1 MKNYLKSYRIHLKVL
16 GPVFIGSGKE
26 LSKKEY
32 LFYKNNQIAVIDI
45 AKFYLELKK
54 INKLNSFEA
63 FMLDEHENLGVW
75 IKKNQINNSIID
87 RCIKYTLDKGDI
99 EETKRRNVMLEFVK
113 DPYGNPYVPG
123 SSLKGMF
130 RTIFLADRLINH
142 SKDYT
147 IQRKQFK
154 EKVFEK
160 ETNKK
165 RYLSRN
171 IQDIEA
177 KTFRTLHRPDTRV
190 DDAVNDIMA
199 GFIVSDSEPLSVK
212 DLTLA
217 QKVDVHVKKGA
228 KNLPSVRECLKPGT
242 DIVFTT
248 TIDTSI
254 CPYTKQDIIESI
266 NYFDDN
272 YNKYFVEPFTAVEY
286 IGDGSVFLGGGS
298 GYASKTAVYPLYDGE
313 DSEQTVRIVQQ
324 IMVNTTTFDKKTRRN
339 LHKHEDDLRLY
350 GISPHTIKC
359 TYYHDQLLQM
369 GLCQLDKIE
378 ELN

>member
-16 GPVFIGSGKE
+16 GPVFIGSGEE

-45 AKFYLELKK
+45 AKLYLELKK
-54 INKLNSFEA
+54 IKKLDSFEA
-63 FMLDEHENLGVW
+63 FMLDEHENLGAW
-75 IKKNQINNSIID
+75 IKKNQINNSIINK
-87 RCIKYTLDKGDI
+87 CIKYTLDKGDI
-99 EETKRRNVMLEFVK
+99 EETRRRNVMLEFVK

-142 SKDYT
+142 SKDYL

-154 EKVFEK
+154 ERVFER

-177 KTFRTLHRPDTRV
+177 KTFRTLHRPDTKY

-199 GFIVSDSEPLSVK
+199 GFIVSDSEPLSVEN
-212 DLTLA
+212 LTLA

-242 DIVFTT
+242 DIVFTV

-254 CPYTKQDIIESI
+254 CPYTKQDILESI

-272 YNKYFVEPFTAVEY
+272 YNKYFVEPFAAVEY
-286 IGDGSVFLGGGS
+286 IDDGSVFLGGGS
-298 GYASKTAVYPLYDGE
+298 GYASKTAVYPLFDGE

-324 IMVNTTTFDKKTRRN
+324 IMVNTTTFDKKTIRN
-339 LHKHEDDLRLY
+339 LHKHEDDSRLY

>member
-1 MKNYLKSYRIHLKVL
+1 
-16 GPVFIGSGKE
+16 
-26 LSKKEY
+26 
-32 LFYKNNQIAVIDI
+32 
-45 AKFYLELKK
+45 
-54 INKLNSFEA
+54 
-63 FMLDEHENLGVW
+63 MLDEHEHLGSW
-75 IKKNQINNSIID
+75 IRKNNVNNSIVD

-142 SKDYT
+142 TKDYT

-154 EKVFEK
+154 EKVFER

-199 GFIVSDSEPLSVK
+199 GFIVSDSEPLSVE

-242 DIVFTT
+242 DIVFTV

-254 CPYTKQDIIESI
+254 CSYTKQDIIESI

>member
-1 MKNYLKSYRIHLKVL
+1 M
-16 GPVFIGSGKE
+16 
-26 LSKKEY
+26 
-32 LFYKNNQIAVIDI
+32 FYKNNQIAVIDI

-54 INKLNSFEA
+54 IKKLNSFES

-171 IQDIEA
+171 IQDIET

-190 DDAVNDIMA
+190 DDAVNDIMS
-199 GFIVSDSEPLSVK
+199 GFIVSDSEPLSVE

-242 DIVFTT
+242 DIVFTV

-286 IGDGSVFLGGGS
+286 IDDGSVFLGGGS
-298 GYASKTAVYPLYDGE
+298 GYASKTAVYPLFDGE

>member
-1 MKNYLKSYRIHLKVL
+1 MKNYLKSYRIHLKVV

-45 AKFYLELKK
+45 AKLYLELKK
-54 INKLNSFEA
+54 INKLDSFEA
-63 FMLDEHENLGVW
+63 FMLDEHEHLGIW
-75 IKKNQINNSIID
+75 IRKNHIDNSIVD

-99 EETKRRNVMLEFVK
+99 EESKRRSVMLEFVK

-147 IQRKQFK
+147 VQREQFK
-154 EKVFEK
+154 EKAFEIK
-160 ETNKK
+160 PNKQ

-177 KTFRTLHRPDTRV
+177 KTFRTLHRHDTRA

-199 GFIVSDSEPLSVK
+199 GFIVSDSEPLSVE

-242 DIVFTT
+242 DIVFTV

-272 YNKYFVEPFTAVEY
+272 YNKYFVYPFIDIEN
-286 IGDGSVFLGGGS
+286 IDDGSVFLGGGS
-298 GYASKTAVYPLYDGE
+298 GYASKTAVYPLFDGE

-324 IMVNTTTFDKKTRRN
+324 IMVNTTVPDRKTRRS

>member
-1 MKNYLKSYRIHLKVL
+1 MKNYLKSYRIHLKVV

-54 INKLNSFEA
+54 IKKLDSFEA
-63 FMLDEHENLGVW
+63 FMLDEHEHLGSW
-75 IKKNQINNSIID
+75 IRKNNVNNSIVD

-160 ETNKK
+160 VTNKK

-190 DDAVNDIMA
+190 DDAVNDIMT
-199 GFIVSDSEPLSVK
+199 GFIVSDSEPLSVE

-242 DIVFTT
+242 DIVFTV

-254 CPYTKQDIIESI
+254 CSYTKQDIIESI

-272 YNKYFVEPFTAVEY
+272 YNKCFVEPFTAVEY
-286 IGDGSVFLGGGS
+286 IDDGSVFLGGGS
-298 GYASKTAVYPLYDGE
+298 GYVSKTVVYPLYDGE
-313 DSEQTVRIVQQ
+313 ACEEIVRIVQKILINITINGVQ
-324 IMVNTTTFDKKTRRN
+324 
-339 LHKHEDDLRLY
+339 KHGKDLEY